1 MYVYVYT
8 YVNVGNMRVILQWCA
23 STPKS
28 KLLKGTVVVYIYI
41 VYIYMS
47 NKHFGHDTEICF
59 FLGLVTTSLP
69 VILTHALLAELVD
82 SGV

>member
-8 YVNVGNMRVILQWCA
+8 YINVGNMRVILQWCA

-28 KLLKGTVVVYIYI
+28 KATEGSGIYI
-41 VYIYMS
+41 SCIYMS

-59 FLGLVTTSLP
+59 F
-69 VILTHALLAELVD
+69 
-82 SGV
+82 

>member
-41 VYIYMS
+41 SCIYIY
-47 NKHFGHDTEICF
+47 
-59 FLGLVTTSLP
+59 VQ
-69 VILTHALLAELVD
+69 
-82 SGV
+82 